1 MFARATRGACY
12 PGGGPRGHGCSSIG
26 HQRGRRAN
34 SISGRSNDSRSER
47 RLLVVCRLNV
57 LGPPTLAYC
66 LRGRR
71 PCVFAR
77 PLSPSLSRASWGPRT
92 PFAPLPR
99 RHSANTSNYTPPPSI
114 TVRFPIDSP
123 SKSSSLS
130 LVSRDSFWP
139 NNQFGRMTGRVLSPI
154 LSNMCIGRLENVR
167 FFEYLNISRNA
178 YQISQYLF
186 KIGDS
191 NYK

>member
-57 LGPPTLAYC
+57 LGPRTLAYC

-77 PLSPSLSRASWGPRT
+77 PLLPSTPPSVRPPSSPSSLA
-92 PFAPLPR
+92 LPGAR
-99 RHSANTSNYTPPPSI
+99 GHLLRHSLDATPQIRLI
-114 TVRFPIDSP
+114 THHQRPFVSRLILRQ
-123 SKSSSLS
+123 KSSLS
-130 LVSRDSFWP
+130 LSSLFLVSRDFSP
-139 NNQFGRMTGRVLSPI
+139 LFGITS
-154 LSNMCIGRLENVR
+154 LE
-167 FFEYLNISRNA
+167 Y
-178 YQISQYLF
+178 F
-186 KIGDS
+186 K
-191 NYK
+191 